1 MLTKIQVIITCIL
14 ICNYKKYVY
23 NISEGDIMKNFKI
36 NSKII
41 SIFMASIVLVGC
53 STKNT
58 VKNDDNLSS
67 SEIITEVSTPN
78 NEVVESTT
86 SSIVNESKI
95 TTPSYSEKEVK
106 EETTTIDTK
115 KVEEKKPNELTN
127 NDNIVLNEVE
137 SLKNSISKAIN
148 SDTVSEIKEDC
159 KQAFITLVDFIF
171 YDGEIKGIKFDDL
184 SAAAK
189 QELLNEATQID
200 NIIMKKF
207 PNYKEEISEKTSNAY
222 NKASE
227 LIKKGANNIKDFA
240 KDKLGQENYNKI
252 KDFKDKIKSSASDVW
267 DETKDDVKEIAGKAK
282 DKVKNWYENFKNN

>member
-1 MLTKIQVIITCIL
+1 MENKTKE
-14 ICNYKKYVY
+14 K
-23 NISEGDIMKNFKI
+23 ED
-36 NSKII
+36 
-41 SIFMASIVLVGC
+41 IVLQL
-53 STKNT
+53 KEAL
-58 VKNDDNLSS
+58 KL
-67 SEIITEVSTPN
+67 EKLPR
-78 NEVVESTT
+78 
-86 SSIVNESKI
+86 KI
-95 TTPSYSEKEVK
+95 ECFDISNMAGDYMVAGMCVAKDGV
-106 EETTTIDTK
+106 INK
-115 KVEEKKPNELTN
+115 KL
-127 NDNIVLNEVE
+127 
-137 SLKNSISKAIN
+137 
-148 SDTVSEIKEDC
+148 
-159 KQAFITLVDFIF
+159 
-171 YDGEIKGIKFDDL
+171 GRKFDDL

>member
-1 MLTKIQVIITCIL
+1 
-14 ICNYKKYVY
+14 
-23 NISEGDIMKNFKI
+23 MKNFKI

-67 SEIITEVSTPN
+67 SEIITELSTPN

-127 NDNIVLNEVE
+127 NDNIVLNEVG

-148 SDTVSEIKEDC
+148 SDTASEIKEDC

-184 SAAAK
+184 STAAK

-267 DETKDDVKEIAGKAK
+267 DETKNDVKEIAGKAK

>member
-95 TTPSYSEKEVK
+95 TTPSYSER
-106 EETTTIDTK
+106 
-115 KVEEKKPNELTN
+115 
-127 NDNIVLNEVE
+127 
-137 SLKNSISKAIN
+137 
-148 SDTVSEIKEDC
+148 
-159 KQAFITLVDFIF
+159 
-171 YDGEIKGIKFDDL
+171 
-184 SAAAK
+184 
-189 QELLNEATQID
+189 
-200 NIIMKKF
+200 
-207 PNYKEEISEKTSNAY
+207 
-222 NKASE
+222 
-227 LIKKGANNIKDFA
+227 
-240 KDKLGQENYNKI
+240 
-252 KDFKDKIKSSASDVW
+252 
-267 DETKDDVKEIAGKAK
+267 
-282 DKVKNWYENFKNN
+282 